1 MPHALGQT
9 EGELVSVSEREVEGF
24 ELAQL
29 PVQPQPP
36 LDAFIDLRAEP
47 DGLALAPPEDADAAP
62 AAEGSAADARG
73 FLRQYQQLAA
83 AGDALC
89 AATAAVIALT
99 LRFGTWRH
107 VSYDALTF
115 AVPVQWVFLLSLKR
129 GYEHR
134 FLGRGPEE
142 YRRLWE
148 AGLLLFITTAVLSFA
163 VKGDVARGYVFLV
176 VPLTLVLS
184 AVCRTVLRSWAAR
197 VRSRG
202 LGVENVLVV
211 GPDAEARSL
220 FDRLR
225 KGGVHGLRPVGIYQH
240 DTDAG
245 GLGAVLAAVDASQ
258 ADMVAVVADP
268 DLSGQSLRE
277 LSWELEERQVDLV
290 VDPGLVDVAGPRLS
304 IHPVADLSL
313 LHVHR
318 TRPSGERLFA
328 KSVFDRVLAGGL
340 LLVASPLLFAIA
352 VAVKATSR
360 GPVLFRQTRV
370 GVDGREFT
378 MLKFR
383 SMVVDADKLVDE
395 LKALDDGNGVLF
407 KMKKDPRVT
416 PVGSFLRRY
425 SLDELP
431 QLFNVVRGEM
441 SLVGPRPPLPTE
453 VAAYDYTAHRRLRLR
468 PGLTGL
474 WQVSGR
480 SDLSWEDSLRLD
492 LRYVD
497 NWSMALDLQ
506 ILSRTSRAVTR
517 GAGAY

>member
-1 MPHALGQT
+1 L
-9 EGELVSVSEREVEGF
+9 
-24 ELAQL
+24 
-29 PVQPQPP
+29 
-36 LDAFIDLRAEP
+36 
-47 DGLALAPPEDADAAP
+47 
-62 AAEGSAADARG
+62 ADARG
-73 FLRQYQQLAA
+73 FLRHYQQLAA
-83 AGDALC
+83 GGDALC
-89 AATAAVIALT
+89 AAVAALIALT
-99 LRFGTWRH
+99 VRFGTWEH
-107 VSYDALTF
+107 VPYDALTL
-115 AVPVQWVFLLSLKR
+115 AVPVQWVLLVTVKR

-134 FLGRGPEE
+134 FLGRGPDEF
-142 YRRLWE
+142 RRLWE
-148 AGLLLFITTAVLSFA
+148 AGLLLFITTAVLSFS
-163 VKGDVARGYVFLV
+163 VKEDIARGYVFLV
-176 VPLTLVLS
+176 VPLTVALTALY
-184 AVCRTVLRSWAAR
+184 RTVLRHWAAR
-197 VRSRG
+197 LRSRG

-211 GPDAEARSL
+211 GPVTEARSL

-225 KGGVHGLRPVGIYQH
+225 RGGVNGLRPVGIYPH
-240 DTDAG
+240 SADDG
-245 GLGAVLAAVDASQ
+245 GLDAVLAAVDASD

-268 DLSGQSLRE
+268 ELSGQSLRE

-304 IHPVADLSL
+304 IHPVNDLSL

-318 TRPSGERLFA
+318 TRPSSERLLVKA
-328 KSVFDRVLAGGL
+328 VFDRVLATSL
-340 LLVASPLLFAIA
+340 LLVASPLLLTIA
-352 VAVKATSR
+352 LAVRATSR

-370 GVDGREFT
+370 GVDGRQFT

-383 SMVVDADKLVDE
+383 SMVADADTLVDQ
-395 LKALDDGNGVLF
+395 LKGSDDGNGVLF
-407 KMKKDPRVT
+407 KMKKDPRIT
-416 PVGSFLRRY
+416 RVGAFLRRY

-441 SLVGPRPPLPTE
+441 SLVGPRPPLPAE
-453 VAAYDYTAHRRLRLR
+453 VAGYDDTAHRRLRLR

-506 ILSRTSRAVTR
+506 ILVRTVRAVTH

>member
-1 MPHALGQT
+1 MPHALGPA
-9 EGELVSVSEREVEGF
+9 EGDLVSVIEREGEGF

-36 LDAFIDLRAEP
+36 LDAFIDLRTEP
-47 DGLALAPPEDADAAP
+47 DGLALAPPEDAESAS
-62 AAEGSAADARG
+62 AAEGSPADARG
-73 FLRQYQQLAA
+73 SLRQYQHLAA

-89 AATAAVIALT
+89 AAAAALIALT

-184 AVCRTVLRSWAAR
+184 ALCRTALRRWATR

-240 DTDAG
+240 DTDG
-245 GLGAVLAAVDASQ
+245 GGPGAWPAAVHASQ
-258 ADMVAVVADP
+258 ADMVAVVAGP

-304 IHPVADLSL
+304 IHPVDDLSL

-318 TRPSGERLFA
+318 TMPSGGRLLA
-328 KSVFDRVLAGGL
+328 KAVFDRVLASMMLGAAAPL
-340 LLVASPLLFAIA
+340 LLPIPFPVRAM
-352 VAVKATSR
+352 SR
-360 GPVLFRQTRV
+360 GPVLSRQTRV

-383 SMVVDADKLVDE
+383 SMAVDADKLVDQ
-395 LKALDDGNGVLF
+395 LKGSDDGNGVLF
-407 KMKKDPRVT
+407 KLKKDPRLT
-416 PVGSFLRRY
+416 RVGGLLRRY

-431 QLFNVVRGEM
+431 QLFNVVR
-441 SLVGPRPPLPTE
+441 
-453 VAAYDYTAHRRLRLR
+453 
-468 PGLTGL
+468 
-474 WQVSGR
+474 
-480 SDLSWEDSLRLD
+480 
-492 LRYVD
+492 
-497 NWSMALDLQ
+497 
-506 ILSRTSRAVTR
+506 
-517 GAGAY
+517 